1 MEKQCSHCIGCS
13 YELSHQSSSLWLHEW
28 GLGFYFTC
36 KETEAHR
43 SEAICPQGTEAELG
57 LETFLEEVCP
67 HAPPNLLLPHQAVPC
82 SSSKASDLPKKLAS
96 LISVVVLQ
104 WPQ

>member
-43 SEAICPQGTEAELG
+43 SEAICPRVQR
-57 LETFLEEVCP
+57 
-67 HAPPNLLLPHQAVPC
+67 Q
-82 SSSKASDLPKKLAS
+82 SWDLRLF
-96 LISVVVLQ
+96 
-104 WPQ
+104 